1 MLHMFGQSKI
11 NCTYRVYNRS
21 KCTTRQLNQWS
32 KINFL
37 PMIFLERTHSMW
49 QWHFTQ
55 SVFNDIQY
63 VHWSDRVCLAG
74 KGRSFLVLYA
84 IVLVMAHPVANFNKN
99 VMIMSNSATCGQELS
114 YNQTKEVLNQ
124 IANPLAGN
132 HASLP
137 SHWRQF
143 TVDLL
148 LTAKN
153 KFSRRVTDLQFIFGN
168 P

>member
-1 MLHMFGQSKI
+1 
-11 NCTYRVYNRS
+11 
-21 KCTTRQLNQWS
+21 
-32 KINFL
+32 
-37 PMIFLERTHSMW
+37 MIFLERT
-49 QWHFTQ
+49 HFTQ

-63 VHWSDRVCLAG
+63 MYVYWSDGVCLAG

-132 HASLP
+132 HASFP
-137 SHWRQF
+137 SHWRQ
-143 TVDLL
+143 LL
-148 LTAKN
+148 
-153 KFSRRVTDLQFIFGN
+153 
-168 P
+168 

>member
-1 MLHMFGQSKI
+1 MYLPSVQQEQVYHTAIESMKQNKI
-11 NCTYRVYNRS
+11 FTNDLFRAYTFSVTMTLYPKR
-21 KCTTRQLNQWS
+21 LLW
-32 KINFL
+32 
-37 PMIFLERTHSMW
+37 HS
-49 QWHFTQ
+49 
-55 SVFNDIQY
+55 VLY
-63 VHWSDRVCLAG
+63 VHWSDGVCRAG

-132 HASLP
+132 QASLP

-153 KFSRRVTDLQFIFGN
+153 KFSRRVTDLQFYFGN